1 VVCHQVSNQLFAVQV
16 ETKNVHADLQQEK
29 IEKKQ
34 KNTYLMNIIK
44 QLTKQRQSCEQI
56 IVAALNYTCQVAYAI
71 IYIVFFL
78 LRYLC

>member
-1 VVCHQVSNQLFAVQV
+1 
-16 ETKNVHADLQQEK
+16 
-29 IEKKQ
+29 
-34 KNTYLMNIIK
+34 MNIIK

-71 IYIVFFL
+71 RPIYIVFFL

>member
-1 VVCHQVSNQLFAVQV
+1 
-16 ETKNVHADLQQEK
+16 
-29 IEKKQ
+29 
-34 KNTYLMNIIK
+34 MNIIK

-78 LRYLC
+78 LRYLCKRCGCHLLFY